1 MLETSIF
8 VQGALGERPGKAARP
23 DVLEELSRVTQG
35 EMIAMEN
42 VESVIQ
48 KLAALPEP
56 PPSIRRVQ
64 LWCHPAV
71 ASILVGLLGLF
82 WIARKYVGLI

>member
-1 MLETSIF
+1 MSKAPSAKGLE
-8 VQGALGERPGKAARP
+8 AARP

-35 EMIAMEN
+35 ETIAIEN
-42 VESVIQ
+42 VDSVID

-56 PPSIRRVQ
+56 APSIRRVQ
-64 LWCHPAV
+64 LWCHPIV
-71 ASILVGLLGLF
+71 ASVLVGLLGLF